1 MLPMFYQKTTVEEE
15 LIGKAIVNAAYEIHI
30 EIGAGLLERIYE
42 SCMEQVLKEAGFDVK
57 RQVLVPV
64 HFRGTP
70 INAGLRIDLLIE
82 NKVIIEI
89 KSAEVMHPVYQAQI
103 ISYLKL
109 TNMHLGFLI
118 NFNVPLIKQGIKR
131 YINYKP

>member
-1 MLPMFYQKTTVEEE
+1 MMYQKTTNEAER
-15 LIGKAIVNAAYEIHI
+15 IGSAIVQAAYEIHT
-30 EIGAGLLERIYE
+30 EIGPGLLERIYE

-57 RQVLVPV
+57 RQVTIPV

-70 INAGLRIDLLIE
+70 LKAGLRLDLLID
-82 NKVIIEI
+82 NQVIVEI
-89 KSAEVMHPVYQAQI
+89 KSAEVLHPVYEAQI

-109 TNMHLGFLI
+109 SNKHLGFLI

-131 YINYKP
+131 YINFVP

>member
-1 MLPMFYQKTTVEEE
+1 MYQKTTSEAER
-15 LIGKAIVNAAYEIHI
+15 IGAAIVQAAYEIHT
-30 EIGAGLLERIYE
+30 EIGPGLLERIYE

-57 RQVLVPV
+57 RQVTIPV

-70 INAGLRIDLLIE
+70 LNAGLRLDLLID
-82 NKVIIEI
+82 NQVIVEI
-89 KSAEVMHPVYQAQI
+89 KSAEVMHPVYEAQI

-109 TNMHLGFLI
+109 SNKHLGFLI

-131 YINYKP
+131 YINFVP

>member
-1 MLPMFYQKTTVEEE
+1 MFYQKTTAEAE
-15 LIGKAIVNAAYEIHI
+15 LIGKAIVNAAYEIHT
-30 EIGAGLLERIYE
+30 EIGPGLMERIYE

-57 RQVLVPV
+57 RQVSVPV

-70 INAGLRIDLLIE
+70 LKAGLRLDLLIE
-82 NKVIIEI
+82 NQVIVEI
-89 KSAEVMHPVYQAQI
+89 KSAEVMHPVYEAQL

-109 TNMHLGFLI
+109 TNKYLGFLI

-131 YINYKP
+131 YINFKP

>member
-1 MLPMFYQKTTVEEE
+1 MFNQKTTVEED
-15 LIGKAIVNAAYEIHI
+15 LIGKAIVNAAYEIHT
-30 EIGAGLLERIYE
+30 EIGPGLLERIYE
-42 SCMEQVLKEAGFDVK
+42 SCMEQVLKEAGLDVK
-57 RQVLVPV
+57 RQVSVPV
-64 HFRGTP
+64 HFRGAP

-109 TNMHLGFLI
+109 TNMHLG
-118 NFNVPLIKQGIKR
+118 
-131 YINYKP
+131 